1 MERRIKMRMLCS
13 VLVCLVLVSGMVYGQ
28 TACIQDQYGDQYNYT
43 VDKATTY
50 VYGTATIAPTFEC
63 PGGPWPI
70 TGSYVT
76 STSGNGFELTAA
88 NPDPSSITCV
98 PIFTLKGTWPN
109 FDWYYLTGPSVP
121 PQPGTWVPCSKTS
134 VTATG
139 KGPRN

>member
-1 MERRIKMRMLCS
+1 MRMLCT

-43 VDKATTY
+43 VDKANMY
-50 VYGTATIAPTFEC
+50 VYGTATISPTFNC
-63 PGGPWPI
+63 PGGPWPL

-76 STSGNGFELTAA
+76 SASGNGFELTAA
-88 NPDPSSITCV
+88 NPDPSSPTCV
-98 PIFTLKGTWPN
+98 PIITLKGVWPN
-109 FDWYYLTGPSVP
+109 FDWYYVTGPSDP
-121 PQPGTWVPCSKTS
+121 PQPGTWAPCSKTA